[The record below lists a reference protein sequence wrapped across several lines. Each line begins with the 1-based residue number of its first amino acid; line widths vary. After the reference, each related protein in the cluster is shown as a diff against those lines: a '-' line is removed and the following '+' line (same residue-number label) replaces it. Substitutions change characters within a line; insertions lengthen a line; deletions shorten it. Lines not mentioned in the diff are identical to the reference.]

1 MRGSED
7 AGALCGMK
15 GRFSD
20 VEFDG
25 KCRIILVSNFVI
37 VGVRM
42 ALAIEMNWRFS
53 KSTTLGTDNSMRN
66 GMARM
71 GWLCIDVDMFL
82 FLHAAVTAILVAG
95 VVTTAV
101 LLHIDVFY
109 THMGERS
116 ALLLCIIPTKGTS
129 FVFATCCLL
138 IFLHSS
144 VLLCKLKALSTYVSK
159 MTLAADA

>member
-1 MRGSED
+1 MAPLQVDNSWYEELNAECYG
-7 AGALCGMK
+7 
-15 GRFSD
+15 
-20 VEFDG
+20 
-25 KCRIILVSNFVI
+25 
-37 VGVRM
+37 M
-42 ALAIEMNWRFS
+42 ALH
-53 KSTTLGTDNSMRN
+53 
-66 GMARM
+66 
-71 GWLCIDVDMFL
+71 LCPHVPIPP
-82 FLHAAVTAILVAG
+82 AAATAILVAG

-109 THMGERS
+109 THMEERS

>member
-20 VEFDG
+20 VEVDG

-53 KSTTLGTDNSMRN
+53 KSTTLGMDNSMRN
-66 GMARM
+66 GM

-82 FLHAAVTAILVAG
+82 FLHAAVTAILVAAL
-95 VVTTAV
+95 VATT
-101 LLHIDVFY
+101 
-109 THMGERS
+109 
-116 ALLLCIIPTKGTS
+116 
-129 FVFATCCLL
+129 
-138 IFLHSS
+138 S
-144 VLLCKLKALSTYVSK
+144 V
-159 MTLAADA
+159 

>member
-53 KSTTLGTDNSMRN
+53 KSTTFGTDNSIRN
-66 GMARM
+66 GM

-82 FLHAAVTAILVAG
+82 FLHAAILVAG

-109 THMGERS
+109 THMEERS